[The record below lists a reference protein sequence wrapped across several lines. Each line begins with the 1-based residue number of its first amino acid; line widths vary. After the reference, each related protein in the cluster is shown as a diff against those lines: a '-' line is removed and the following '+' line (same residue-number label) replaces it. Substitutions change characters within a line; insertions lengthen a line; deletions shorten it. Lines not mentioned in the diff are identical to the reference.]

1 MVIDLAKRWRHQH
14 LRRLQRYLKIL
25 YDTHLRLLP
34 DGNLGMFDR
43 FSSRL
48 VEYLKDITAFQRLFS
63 QLRLA
68 TVGGME
74 LCIKHILEEFAYCIL
89 DTICTFLYSN

>member
-14 LRRLQRYLKIL
+14 LRRLRRYLKIL

-34 DGNLGMFDR
+34 VANLLFDR
-43 FSSRL
+43 SSSRL
-48 VEYLKDITAFQRLFS
+48 AEYLKDITAFQRLFS
-63 QLRLA
+63 QVRLA

-89 DTICTFLYSN
+89 DTICTFLYSH